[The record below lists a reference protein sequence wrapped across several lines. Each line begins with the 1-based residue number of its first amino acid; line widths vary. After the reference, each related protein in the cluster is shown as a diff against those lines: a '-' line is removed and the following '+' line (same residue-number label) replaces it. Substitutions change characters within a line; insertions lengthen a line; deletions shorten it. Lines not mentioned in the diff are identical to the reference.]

1 MGFIV
6 EAGEL
11 ELVKLFKMYI
21 GTIKMVSMN
30 IHSIGCIDHLP
41 VLFVIHLFNILD
53 EDICLPTYLC
63 FLC

>member
-11 ELVKLFKMYI
+11 ELVKLFKMCI

-30 IHSIGCIDHLP
+30 IRSIGYIDNLP
-41 VLFVIHLFNILD
+41 VLCVIHLFNILN
-53 EDICLPTYLC
+53 
-63 FLC
+63 